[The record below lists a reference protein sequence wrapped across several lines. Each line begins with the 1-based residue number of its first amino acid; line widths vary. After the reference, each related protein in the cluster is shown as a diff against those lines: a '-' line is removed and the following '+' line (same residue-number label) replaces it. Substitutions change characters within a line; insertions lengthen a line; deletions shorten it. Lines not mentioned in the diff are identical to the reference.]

1 MQGRQQEGVTIVE
14 EMVAYARSLRHLP
27 SLAVGLAHAMDFA
40 SWDRDWPRAFTFAD
54 EVYDLSRAEGFAM
67 WVAAAGMY
75 RGRARI
81 GLGEVKGGVA
91 EVLEQAA
98 LFHQTG
104 SSRVIEGS
112 TTSMVCE
119 ALHLAGRSE
128 EALEASREGQRRAEK
143 GLVGHLMPE
152 IHRIRGN
159 ILRDLGRADDSDA
172 AYGRAVVC
180 AHGQG
185 ALSLKLRA
193 LTSLL
198 ELRLSCRRPGNLPAK
213 LRRAMSAMAC
223 APDRP
228 DLAAADA
235 LLFRIRDGARLAK
248 A

>member
-1 MQGRQQEGVTIVE
+1 MAALWFAPMGR
-14 EMVAYARSLRHLP
+14 ARSLRHPP
-27 SLAVGLAHAMDFA
+27 SLATALGSAMGFA
-40 SWDRDWPRAFTFAD
+40 DWDRNWSRAFEFAD

-91 EVLEQAA
+91 EVLEWAA

-104 SSRVIEGS
+104 FRVNEGS
-112 TTSMVCE
+112 TTSLISE

-128 EALEASREGQRRAEK
+128 EALQASREGQRRAEK

-152 IHRIRGN
+152 IHRIWGN
-159 ILRDLGRADDSDA
+159 ILRDLGRLDDSDA

-185 ALSLKLRA
+185 ALSLELRA

-198 ELRLSCRRPGNLPAK
+198 ELRLSCRRPGNLAAK

-223 APDRP
+223 AADRP

-235 LLFRIRDGARLAK
+235 LLSRIRDGARLTK

>member
-1 MQGRQQEGVTIVE
+1 
-14 EMVAYARSLRHLP
+14 
-27 SLAVGLAHAMDFA
+27 
-40 SWDRDWPRAFTFAD
+40 
-54 EVYDLSRAEGFAM
+54 
-67 WVAAAGMY
+67 MY

-91 EVLEQAA
+91 EVLEWAA
-98 LFHQTG
+98 LFQQTAF
-104 SSRVIEGS
+104 RVTEGS
-112 TTSMVCE
+112 TTSLISE

-128 EALEASREGQRRAEK
+128 EALQASREGQRRAEK

-185 ALSLKLRA
+185 ALSLELRA

-198 ELRLSCRRPGNLPAK
+198 ELRLSRGRPGDLAAK

-223 APDRP
+223 AADRP

-235 LLFRIRDGARLAK
+235 LLSRIRDGARLTK